1 MHGTVLLI
9 DDSKLVQ
16 KLYSHKLVLGSY
28 KALIAG
34 TGEEG
39 LEILANNHVDLIL
52 LDLGL
57 PTIDGIEVLKRI
69 KEAPEYRHIPVIV
82 FSAKD
87 QEKLVEQV
95 VALGADQYL
104 VKATSKADDVVA
116 TIRSILASKR
126 DEQATLHYKLG
137 LDPISLDAHDLA
149 EELGLDRLACRDCGG
164 SLAVELTPAA
174 SDGEPRLSHFDARLV
189 CEACGHTP

>member
-9 DDSKLVQ
+9 DDSRLVQ
-16 KLYSHKLVLGSY
+16 KLYHHKLLLGSY

-57 PTIDGIEVLKRI
+57 PTIDGLEVLKRI
-69 KEAPEYRHIPVIV
+69 KENSAFCHIPVVV
-82 FSAKD
+82 FSAK
-87 QEKLVEQV
+87 EKESLVEQV
-95 VALGADQYL
+95 VELGADKYL

-116 TIRSILASKR
+116 TIREILATKR
-126 DEQATLHYKLG
+126 TGDTHTQYKLG
-137 LDPISLDAHDLA
+137 LDPVSLDARALA
-149 EELGLDRLACRDCGG
+149 EGLGLDRLACRDCG
-164 SLAVELTPAA
+164 SALIVELAPNSS
-174 SDGEPRLSHFDARLV
+174 SDAPSLSHFEAKLV
-189 CEACGHTP
+189 CEKCGQTP